1 MIKMQK
7 GYLLKGKGRVV
18 TDKSIVVDVKDED
31 FEEIQIA
38 IPVNQIKNWA
48 EEIELMGLDEEEE
61 F

>member
-7 GYLLKGKGRVV
+7 GYLLKGKNRVV
-18 TDKSIVVDVKDED
+18 TDKLIIADVRDED
-31 FEEIQIA
+31 FEEVQIA
-38 IPVNQIKNWA
+38 IPVKQIKNWA